1 LQLDDRQHVGQLLA
15 EAGRLVLVGH
25 GEAVDR
31 AAPARSYPLGR
42 RREAGGAQCA
52 RVEALGAAVAAA
64 LEVELVAGE
73 RLPVAPRLLVDARQ
87 RLAVGFR
94 RLRHQARP
102 RSMVTP
108 L

>member
-1 LQLDDRQHVGQLLA
+1 GEYVGQVVA
-15 EAGRLVLVGH
+15 EAGRQVLIGH

-31 AAPARSYPLGR
+31 AAPARPHPRGR
-42 RREAGGAQCA
+42 RREAGGAERT
-52 RVEALGAAVAAA
+52 RVEAVGAAVAAA
-64 LEVELVAGE
+64 LEVVLVAGE
-73 RLPVAPRLLVDARQ
+73 RFPVAPRLLVDARE
-87 RLAVGFR
+87 RLAGGL